1 MNPKTLHLLKQEL
14 ITKKASLNSLQ
25 TQTIKADVENEP
37 ELKDMIDR
45 SDAEEAWFSK
55 ERMTQHWKMEL
66 NRIESALHRIES
78 GTFGI
83 CEECEEDIPLKR
95 LKVRPDAALCLNC
108 QETSERE
115 SGQVQKTS
123 QGNQLFH

>member
-1 MNPKTLHLLKQEL
+1 MNPKTLQLLKREL
-14 ITKKASLNSLQ
+14 IDKKTSLNSLQ
-25 TQTIKADVENEP
+25 NQTIKADAESEP
-37 ELKDMIDR
+37 ELKDMVDR

-66 NRIESALHRIES
+66 ARIEHALQRMDS

-83 CEECEEDIPLKR
+83 CEECEEEIPLKR

-108 QETSERE
+108 QESSERE
-115 SGQVQKTS
+115 AGQVQKMS
-123 QGNQLFH
+123 SGIQLFH